1 MAHRPWAGAVGGVDV
16 LVELIDHDATT
27 GSPGDTAES
36 DIIGA
41 AQELRSLLR
50 PYV

>member
-1 MAHRPWAGAVGGVDV
+1 VDV
-16 LVELIDHDATT
+16 LVELIERDATA
-27 GSPGDTAES
+27 GARGDTAES

>member
-1 MAHRPWAGAVGGVDV
+1 MAHRPWGGAVGAVETI
-16 LVELIDHDATT
+16 VELIRADAAT